1 MFLNTKNSSI
11 TCQRFLKIWRDSSN
25 LRTRIHSGARFVAMR
40 EFEKRVFDGVSEKQ
54 RNDLRAALDRIS
66 ANLS

>member
-1 MFLNTKNSSI
+1 M
-11 TCQRFLKIWRDSSN
+11 RN
-25 LRTRIHSGARFVAMR
+25 LELTPEGERLHRLLLVAMR